1 MGKWSEYGWEREL
14 AEKIRALFD
23 ETKEKIERENVSISS
38 SQYYSTRIH
47 NSWYCGAIYLPQLFP
62 FSF

>member
-23 ETKEKIERENVSISS
+23 ETKEKIERENVSISD
-38 SQYYSTRIH
+38 YYSTRII
-47 NSWYCGAIYLPQLFP
+47 NSWYCVAIYPPQLFP
-62 FSF
+62 FSI